1 MKKILLFLT
10 LVVFGF
16 SVFAQNGSIVLRSS
30 GSKAEVTK
38 ESFYGFNATF
48 AFDKIESEQ
57 HITEKGTFSEII
69 IKGTFPSGSYG
80 EPSLPVA
87 RQMISIP
94 QGATPKVNVLNY
106 TETIYSLDDFDIQ
119 TIYPQQ
125 PSVRKDMRP
134 EDIKFVYDE
143 KAYTR
148 KGYAER
154 PIAEVEVLGNM
165 RAARI
170 ATLTMNP
177 IVYDASTNT
186 IKVRNNVEVEV
197 VFENADR
204 AKTEYLYSQTTN
216 PYFATIYNKFFNK
229 SVYDDHPDLY
239 KTPVRMLVIAHRTF
253 EETLKPW
260 LQWKTEKG
268 FYLDVNYTDEIGTS
282 YIQIRDFVHG
292 KYNAGVANGTAPT
305 FLILV
310 GDVAQI
316 PGTMGN
322 SSQRVTDLYY
332 SSVDGDYFPE
342 MFCSRMSV
350 ETTQQLASV
359 IEKTLI
365 YEKYTMADP
374 TYLNNVLL
382 IAGADGYWNP
392 RIAQPT
398 IKYATQN
405 YFNAA
410 HGYSNVNDY
419 LTYPYTGCY
428 NHLSTG
434 VGFANYTAHGSET
447 SWADPSFTSSNVNS
461 LTNVDK
467 YFLAM
472 GNCCV
477 SGFFGYSVPCFGE
490 AMIRADKKGAFAYI
504 GSCPNTYWYEDY
516 YFGVGATNVHGGIVP
531 TLENTSM
538 GTYDA
543 MFMEDAYNTVSSVLF
558 SGNLAVTHSHSGG
571 YQTHSSPLYYW
582 QAYHVLGDG
591 SVMQYLS
598 TPKDNTVQHNNSIP
612 AGQSPFNVKADA
624 GSYVAISKDG
634 VLLGT
639 GVVDSK
645 GSVDVTL
652 NAPITAGG
660 NVRIVVTAP
669 QHKPYIKDIPVEGDN
684 PNPPVTN
691 LTSSVAGN
699 NVTLNWNKP
708 AQGGEGDVTVI
719 LQTTDVWGDG
729 SGYQLLLD
737 ADAVEFGQTIPVSG
751 AIWNDCNAPATLYD
765 VFEYKAP
772 ENADPVCTTLNMVCN
787 NQVSITIPAGT
798 YDYCIV
804 NPTPNSKLWIAAGE
818 NGRKDDYVF
827 ESGKVYHFLVEFG
840 GFNDMTTITVSDRAT
855 GEVLEVVKSV
865 NNNVDENVRSGKG
878 NVTNTVYT
886 AAPAQTRALKG
897 YKIYRDGTQIA
908 EINNPETLTYT
919 DNGVANG
926 SHNYC
931 VEAVYDEGAAP
942 KVCIDVTVGNGQDCN
957 PATNVQAVANNST
970 VNVTWNAPAAKE
982 VVSFN
987 FDAGDLAGWTNIDA
1001 DGDGNV
1007 WVSSATPGIYHN
1019 PGVDLTGNGHNGS
1032 AHFVISGSYANQ
1044 GGVLTPDNYFVA
1056 PQKYA
1061 MGEGSSISFWVC
1073 AQDANYPAEHFGV
1086 AVSTTGNTNAADFT
1100 TIKEWTLTAN
1110 GNKSVNANATR
1121 EGNGKVA
1128 GVWYQ
1133 VSCDLSAY
1141 AGQEIWIAIRH
1152 FNVSDQF
1159 IINLDD
1165 VEITTSGG
1173 NVSDDY
1179 TYTLTRN
1186 GEVIKTGLTVTSY
1199 ADNNVPNGTYS
1210 YCVKVVYS
1218 DCTSASAC
1226 AANVV
1231 VNSTGID
1238 AEEDV
1243 AGLRVYPN
1251 PATEILNV
1259 EGNNIKDIV
1268 LYNSLGQTVKVG
1280 AINGQINVSNLSNGV
1295 YYLVVVSND
1304 GKRAVEKIVIAK

>member
-1 MKKILLFLT
+1 MKKISLTFLFIALFIGNMLASTPKWVGISGASPSKPVVTLVSGTDSHSVIEVSLNGFFSESVATPKGEATVISVPGAPMMLEKGNPELPYVTTSLMIPDRANMVVKVLSSEYTDYENILVAPSKGSFTRDILPSSVPYVYGEQYQKNEFYPASQAEMQDPFIFRDVRGQGLILQPFVYNAVTKTLRVYHKMRVEVKADGVNNTNAKVAGNTRRIDAEFMHMYKDLFINYNNNFAKYNPFVEHGKMLIISHPQFIDAMAPFVEWKNSIGIETKLVSLSEVGTTASQIQQYVKTYYETNNNAFLLF
-10 LVVFGF
+10 VGD
-16 SVFAQNGSIVLRSS
+16 S
-30 GSKAEVTK
+30 
-38 ESFYGFNATF
+38 
-48 AFDKIESEQ
+48 Q
-57 HITEKGTFSEII
+57 HI
-69 IKGTFPSGSYG
+69 PPMNGSYG
-80 EPSLPVA
+80 ASDVKYA
-87 RQMISIP
+87 YITGNDR
-94 QGATPKVNVLNY
+94 
-106 TETIYSLDDFDIQ
+106 
-119 TIYPQQ
+119 YP
-125 PSVRKDMRP
+125 
-134 EDIKFVYDE
+134 EF
-143 KAYTR
+143 
-148 KGYAER
+148 
-154 PIAEVEVLGNM
+154 
-165 RAARI
+165 
-170 ATLTMNP
+170 
-177 IVYDASTNT
+177 
-186 IKVRNNVEVEV
+186 
-197 VFENADR
+197 
-204 AKTEYLYSQTTN
+204 
-216 PYFATIYNKFFNK
+216 
-229 SVYDDHPDLY
+229 
-239 KTPVRMLVIAHRTF
+239 
-253 EETLKPW
+253 
-260 LQWKTEKG
+260 
-268 FYLDVNYTDEIGTS
+268 
-282 YIQIRDFVHG
+282 
-292 KYNAGVANGTAPT
+292 
-305 FLILV
+305 LV
-310 GDVAQI
+310 G
-316 PGTMGN
+316 
-322 SSQRVTDLYY
+322 R
-332 SSVDGDYFPE
+332 F
-342 MFCSRMSV
+342 SV
-350 ETTQQLASV
+350 ETVAHVQTMV
-359 IEKTLI
+359 TRTIE
-365 YEKYTMADP
+365 YEKNPNTETDWFSKGIG
-374 TYLNNVLL
+374 
-382 IAGADGYWNP
+382 IASQEGPGDNGEY
-392 RIAQPT
+392 
-398 IKYATQN
+398 
-405 YFNAA
+405 
-410 HGYSNVNDY
+410 DY
-419 LTYPYTGCY
+419 QHIRNIRTKLMNFTYTGVSELY
-428 NHLSTG
+428 EGSQGG
-434 VGFANYTAHGSET
+434 VDAAGHPTAALVSNDVNSGATIINYCGHGSNASWVT
-447 SWADPSFTSSNVNS
+447 SGFSNTNVNS
-461 LTNVDK
+461 LSNNHKWPFIWSV
-467 YFLAM
+467 A
-472 GNCCV
+472 CV
-477 SGFFGYSVPCFGE
+477 N
-490 AMIRADKKGAFAYI
+490 GAFVGITCFAEAWTRAANANGPTGALATLMATINQAWYQPMAAQDEMNAVLTESYENNI
-504 GSCPNTYWYEDY
+504 KRTFGGLSNSGIMKMLEKYPSGAGPETAETWVVFGDPSVMVRTAMPTQLQATHPNT
-516 YFGVGATNVHGGIVP
+516 V
-531 TLENTSM
+531 TS
-538 GTYDA
+538 GQA
-543 MFMEDAYNTVSSVLF
+543 FVVSSSVNGARATL
-558 SGNLAVTHSHSGG
+558 SRGNEMLA
-571 YQTHSSPLYYW
+571 
-582 QAYHVLGDG
+582 
-591 SVMQYLS
+591 
-598 TPKDNTVQHNNSIP
+598 
-612 AGQSPFNVKADA
+612 
-624 GSYVAISKDG
+624 
-634 VLLGT
+634 T
-639 GVVDSK
+639 GVVEN
-645 GSVDVTL
+645 GSVSL
-652 NAPITAGG
+652 NVGNLGTSTSPITLT
-660 NVRIVVTAP
+660 VVGFN
-669 QHKPYIKDIPVEGDN
+669 HIPYIKTLTGEGGDDLA
-684 PNPPVTN
+684 PVTN

-708 AQGGEGDVTVI
+708 SQGGEGDVTVI